1 MTIAAKDKYD
11 VVVVGSGAAGQA
23 AALTAR
29 ENGASVLLLEKGRTT
44 GGSANYSEGIFAVGS
59 YLQKEKGIE
68 VSGTEVLKEEVEYSK
83 YKADSRI
90 WRKYVDA
97 SAENVQWL
105 ADEGVIFERVQAMGA
120 GEATW
125 HIYKGFGYGAIH
137 NALEPKFRKL
147 GGELLTS
154 TAAVALKLNEDGSK
168 TITIKNEADG
178 TTEDITAKV
187 VVLAAGGY
195 LNNKEMMAEE
205 TDYDLS
211 RMIPV
216 SSGKGTGDGLR
227 LGWSVGA
234 RKYGTGMA
242 MLFGGYLDD
251 PDQPYFKMMSSQMNA
266 AAGQQPL
273 LWVNEDGERFVDESV
288 IYNFSYAGNAL
299 YTQNEVYSILDT
311 GVIERMAKDGNFMGL
326 GVYVERGQKM
336 DKLAE
341 EIDQAVAANKPFIF
355 KADTIEELADKTG
368 LPKEQLLATVKR
380 YNGFAAKGED
390 EDFGKN
396 ADYLVAVDQGPFYAF
411 KLNIGAFCTMG
422 GLKVNV
428 NNEVEDDQGKVIPG
442 LYAAGNDASGLT
454 GDTYGPNM
462 PGTCAGYA
470 FYSGRNA
477 ALDAQKYL

>member
-168 TITIKNEADG
+168 TITIRNEADG

-380 YNGFAAKGED
+380 YNDFAAKGED
-390 EDFGKN
+390 EDFDKD

-477 ALDAQKYL
+477 ALNAQKYL